1 MGMTLDRLALVG
13 VDFNHARV
21 DVRERVTLDDAALSR
36 LHDAARA
43 HAEELVVLRT
53 CNRTEL
59 VAWLRPSTTP
69 GACGHAQGLAAAWC
83 NAVGLASGQPA
94 PPFQFLRGF
103 PGAHHLLRVS
113 AGLESQILGDIHIL
127 GQLRRGYR
135 EAQSANRVGPHLH
148 RLFDAALRAGK
159 RVRRETELMAGHR
172 SVGSEAARH
181 LLSLLPGEAPRR
193 IVVVGAGKVGSH
205 AARALASNPGVEV
218 VLLNRTPDRARALA
232 SEWGGSWGGIDTL
245 AAELPGAGGL
255 LVATGA
261 PGPWVDHRALAPR
274 TPGRI
279 LPVVDL
285 SMPRNVA
292 PEVGRLP
299 GVLLADLDDVHPE
312 VAAVE
317 EARQGAIPRAEA
329 IIEDETRSFGA
340 WLAASEARAALRPL
354 QEWILEVSRRE
365 VGFISDADPEQ
376 VERAARRIAA
386 RVLSRPMMALRGTG
400 THPTPGSEGALALS
414 RTFEQLFSDLPAA
427 GGPHPEPR

>member
-1 MGMTLDRLALVG
+1 MGMMLDHLVLVG
-13 VDFNHARV
+13 VDFRHARV
-21 DVRERVTLDDAALSR
+21 DVRERVALDDDALARLHEAALP
-36 LHDAARA
+36 

-59 VAWLRPSTTP
+59 VAWLRDPAT
-69 GACGHAQGLAAAWC
+69 GVEALAEAWRS
-83 NAVGLASGQPA
+83 AVGMPPGEPA

-103 PGAHHLLRVS
+103 PGARHLLRVS

-135 EAQSANRVGPHLH
+135 DAREAGRVGPHLH

-181 LLSLLPGEAPRR
+181 LLSLLPEGAPRR
-193 IVVVGAGKVGSH
+193 ILVVGTGKVGSH
-205 AARALASNPGVEV
+205 AARALAAEEGVEV
-218 VLLNRTPDRARALA
+218 VLLNRTAERARNLA
-232 SEWGGSWGGIDTL
+232 AEWGGAWGGMDDL
-245 AAELPGAGGL
+245 ATWLPEVGGL

-261 PGPWVDHRALAPR
+261 PGPWVDHRILAARAPAR
-274 TPGRI
+274 V

-292 PEVGRLP
+292 PGVARLP
-299 GVLLADLDDVHPE
+299 GVVLSDLDDVHPE
-312 VAAVE
+312 AAAVE
-317 EARQGAIPRAEA
+317 EARQGAIPRAEG
-329 IIEDETRSFGA
+329 IVEDETGSFGA
-340 WLAASEARAALRPL
+340 WLVAAEARAALRPL

-365 VGFISDADPEQ
+365 VGFVADGDPEQ

-386 RVLSRPMMALRGTG
+386 RVLSRPMMALRGDG
-400 THPTPGSEGALALS
+400 TRPAPGMEGAGALS
-414 RTFEQLFSDLPAA
+414 RTFEQLFSDASAA
-427 GGPHPEPR
+427 GGAHPEPR